1 MNKEK
6 ERRLQV
12 WLWLMIT
19 IIALLMISC
28 GSVKY
33 VPVNRVQY
41 VTETL
46 RDTVVEV
53 VTPAERV
60 VTVVP
65 DDTVSRLSTTYA
77 TSVAEVR
84 DGCLYHS
91 IEQPPRRDSLP
102 TKMVLIHQVDSV
114 PYPVEV
120 EVEKRVIPQW
130 SWWTLAVSLLFAISI
145 LYRYI
150 KR

>member
-1 MNKEK
+1 MNRDK

-12 WLWLMIT
+12 WLWLMVVIVS
-19 IIALLMISC
+19 LLMISC

-84 DGCLYHS
+84 DGLLYHS
-91 IEQPPRRDSLP
+91 LEQPPRRDSVP
-102 TKMVLIHQVDSV
+102 AKMVLIHQVDSV

-130 SWWTLAVSLLFAISI
+130 SWWTLAVSLLWAINI